1 MILFQPWFYHD
12 KPEATGEVVL
22 GDLSTVVKNGTLKSL
37 FISDSTTCYRN
48 RWMSEQVN

>member
-1 MILFQPWFYHD
+1 MI

-22 GDLSTVVKNGTLKSL
+22 GDLSTAVKNGTLKSL

-48 RWMSEQVN
+48 CWMPEH